1 MDRTASGVARHIRL
15 AREGQAEALDSLLG
29 GYRSYLRLLASTCVD
44 PALRGK
50 ADASDIVQET
60 LLKAHRSFHQF
71 RGATELE
78 WIAWVRTIL
87 ARSLTDLHRR
97 FGYAGREVARE
108 RSLEASLDRS
118 SLALRQL
125 VAAPGPSPS
134 GDAAD
139 REMGVLLADT
149 LDELPPDAREVVVLR
164 SLQELDWNEVARRMG
179 RNPDAVRKLWTR
191 TLARLGDLLRERMQ

>member
-1 MDRTASGVARHIRL
+1 VDRTASGVARSIRL
-15 AREGQAEALDSLLG
+15 AREGQAEALESLLG
-29 GYRSYLRLLASTCVD
+29 GYRSYLKLLASTCVD

-50 ADASDIVQET
+50 ADASDVVQET

-78 WIAWVRTIL
+78 WIAWVRSIL

-97 FGYAGREVARE
+97 FGYAQRDAGRE

-118 SLALRQL
+118 SLALRGL
-125 VAAPGPSPS
+125 APAPGPSPS
-134 GDAAD
+134 DGAAD
-139 REMGVLLADT
+139 REMGVLLADA

-164 SLQELDWNEVARRMG
+164 SLQELEWDEIARRME
-179 RNPDAVRKLWTR
+179 RNPDTVRKLWVR
-191 TLARLGDLLRERMQ
+191 TLKRLGDRLKETR